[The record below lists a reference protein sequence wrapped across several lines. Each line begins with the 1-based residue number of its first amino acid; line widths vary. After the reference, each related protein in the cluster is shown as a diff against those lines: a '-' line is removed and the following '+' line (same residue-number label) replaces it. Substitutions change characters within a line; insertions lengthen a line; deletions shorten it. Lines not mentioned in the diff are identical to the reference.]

1 MSLTRADQ
9 VFTVEFENHLAGAHG
24 SDDVCVD
31 VCNCIAS
38 DFKREA
44 PAMRVSI
51 VITEFLKVVGYLTV
65 NIGQTHL
72 AS

>member
-9 VFTVEFENHLAGAHG
+9 VFTVKFEDHLAGAHG
-24 SDDVCVD
+24 ADDVCVD
-31 VCNCIAS
+31 IGNCIAS
-38 DFKREA
+38 DFKRER
-44 PAMRVSI
+44 PAMRVPI
-51 VITEFLKVVGYLTV
+51 VIAEFLKVIGYLTV